1 MKLYR
6 IRACRSSPAGVVRGS
21 GVQALTVLAMS
32 QVASLLVPLAVSSVS
47 MLTRKKKIGELDV
60 EDVR

>member
-1 MKLYR
+1 M
-6 IRACRSSPAGVVRGS
+6 
-21 GVQALTVLAMS
+21 QALTVLAMS